1 MIPHIKEKST
11 EKETTGTSK
20 TSGIQQQKV
29 HGVNGMLLERD
40 DGSYYPR
47 IVNDKKRQEV
57 SLNLFKIEEEE
68 RAKFGGK
75 LPKITERQLLEN
87 IHNVYFDVYND
98 SLKKLLLIL
107 QKKKWWKKKWR
118 I

>member
-1 MIPHIKEKST
+1 
-11 EKETTGTSK
+11 
-20 TSGIQQQKV
+20 
-29 HGVNGMLLERD
+29 MLLERD

-47 IVNDKKRQEV
+47 IVNNKKRQEV

-68 RAKFGGK
+68 KAKFGEK
-75 LPKITERQLLEN
+75 LPKITDRQFLEN

-107 QKKKWWKKKWR
+107 QKKK
-118 I
+118 